1 MNIEVPTAGFL
12 AAPGLGAVPAVGG
25 PALPNPGGDVSN
37 GGGGGGERRV
47 IPKETKTE
55 KPKKPK
61 TLLKVAEG
69 KVKDVNSKLGD
80 LRTLQA
86 KINMAGIDVLIPG
99 WYHSKLY
106 FQNFNPYCFENP
118 DVEQINI
125 DQIDV
130 YQLRTDALRQAFS
143 DDLSKHC
150 TAMEAAGFA
159 LNQSV
164 LSGEKEEVLAPL
176 VTDAST
182 AIDKFITASKH
193 VKKFLPVPWP
203 YWNLNIFYWICF

>member
-99 WYHSKLY
+99 
-106 FQNFNPYCFENP
+106 
-118 DVEQINI
+118 
-125 DQIDV
+125 
-130 YQLRTDALRQAFS
+130 
-143 DDLSKHC
+143 
-150 TAMEAAGFA
+150 
-159 LNQSV
+159 
-164 LSGEKEEVLAPL
+164 
-176 VTDAST
+176 
-182 AIDKFITASKH
+182 
-193 VKKFLPVPWP
+193 
-203 YWNLNIFYWICF
+203 